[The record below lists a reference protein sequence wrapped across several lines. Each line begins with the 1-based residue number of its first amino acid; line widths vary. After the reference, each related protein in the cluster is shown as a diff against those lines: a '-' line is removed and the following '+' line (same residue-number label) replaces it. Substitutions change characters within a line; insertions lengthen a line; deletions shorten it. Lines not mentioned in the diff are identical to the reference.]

1 MLRTTFSIFL
11 FLILGVFSA
20 GCSSKVVYNTQMPEN
35 YVKNSRIEKYDI
47 QYNDGVLASRKL
59 ISQINFQLKEK
70 IDKMNATN
78 GTKKISINVHVSQVK
93 IANVGSTLM
102 LGAFVGNNELNG
114 FVIVHDYETN
124 KIISSYAI
132 EVDKNYGGYS
142 AFFDLERKMAEEF
155 ADQILKQIN
164 S

>member
-1 MLRTTFSIFL
+1 MFKTTFSIFL
-11 FLILGVFSA
+11 FFILGVFST
-20 GCSSKVVYNTQMPEN
+20 GCSTKVVYNTQIPEN
-35 YVKNSRIEKYDI
+35 YVKDSKIEKYDI

-70 IDKMNATN
+70 IDKMNAN
-78 GTKKISINVHVSQVK
+78 GGTQKISINVHVSQVK

-142 AFFDLERKMAEEF
+142 AFFDLEQKMAEEF
-155 ADQILKQIN
+155 ADQILRQIN

>member
-1 MLRTTFSIFL
+1 MFRTTCSIFL

-20 GCSSKVVYNTQMPEN
+20 GCSTKVVYNTQMPEN
-35 YVKNSRIEKYDI
+35 YVKNSKIEKYDI

-70 IDKMNATN
+70 IEKMNVDN
-78 GTKKISINVHVSQVK
+78 YSQKISITVHVSEVK
-93 IANVGSTLM
+93 IARVGSTLM

-114 FVIVHDYETN
+114 FIVVHDYETN

-142 AFFDLERKMAEEF
+142 AFFDLEEKMAEEF

>member
-1 MLRTTFSIFL
+1 MNS
-11 FLILGVFSA
+11 V
-20 GCSSKVVYNTQMPEN
+20 SS
-35 YVKNSRIEKYDI
+35 
-47 QYNDGVLASRKL
+47 
-59 ISQINFQLKEK
+59 SQR
-70 IDKMNATN
+70 
-78 GTKKISINVHVSQVK
+78 ISINVHVSQVK
-93 IANVGSTLM
+93 IANAGSTLM
-102 LGAFVGNNELNG
+102 LGALVGNNELNG

-142 AFFDLERKMAEEF
+142 AFFDLEEKMAEEF